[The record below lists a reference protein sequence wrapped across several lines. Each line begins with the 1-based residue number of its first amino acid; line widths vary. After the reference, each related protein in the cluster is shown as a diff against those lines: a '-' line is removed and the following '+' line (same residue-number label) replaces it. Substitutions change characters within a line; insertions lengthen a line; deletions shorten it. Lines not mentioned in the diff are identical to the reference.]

1 MEETYQ
7 QATEQ
12 FLHYLLEVR
21 SYSLHTIKAYE
32 HDLQLY
38 GVYLEAMGY
47 EFGSVDHIQARG
59 FMASLRNDGYAQ
71 GTINRVLSAVRRFYR
86 HLLAFEQI
94 RIDPFSQVKS
104 TGRERK
110 LPTVLSVEEVRMFLD
125 ACGDDFL
132 GCRDRMI
139 FHLFYSTG
147 CRLSELLGIDLGD
160 IDLEANVI
168 KVHGK
173 GAKERLVFLSEAARV
188 DLGAYLERR
197 QAVLTSK
204 GLDPKTVSHLCVNRN
219 GKRLTPQGVHYI
231 FHTYAQRL
239 GINKHV
245 TPHTFRHSFATHILE
260 NDAGIRVVQEL
271 LGHEHISTTQ
281 IYSHV
286 STARLKEVYRQSHPH
301 GRSSS

>member
-1 MEETYQ
+1 MTETYE
-7 QATEQ
+7 QAAKQ
-12 FLHYLLEVR
+12 FLQYLRDVR

-32 HDLQLY
+32 HDLHLY
-38 GVYLEAMGY
+38 GQYLKEAGCEY
-47 EFGSVDHIQARG
+47 ERVDHIKARG
-59 FMASLRNDGYAQ
+59 FMASLRSAGYAQ
-71 GTINRVLSAVRRFYR
+71 GTINRILSAVRRFYR
-86 HLLAFEQI
+86 HLLSFDQI
-94 RIDPFSQVKS
+94 QINPFSQVKS
-104 TGRERK
+104 TSRDRK
-110 LPTVLSVEEVRMFLD
+110 LPTVLTIEEVRQFLD
-125 ACGDDFL
+125 ACSDDFL

-147 CRLSELLGIDLGD
+147 CRLSELLGICLTD
-160 IDLEANVI
+160 IDFESRVI

-173 GAKERLVFLSEAARV
+173 GAKERLVFLSEAAAD
-188 DLGAYLERR
+188 DLRAYLERR
-197 QAVLTSK
+197 AAVLTSLGQEVK
-204 GLDPKTVSHLCVNRN
+204 GVDPLCVNRN

-239 GINKHV
+239 GITKHV